1 MSSTF
6 SKLHFYYCNFYL
18 WMSKRAHDVFAL
30 VFNFL
35 GKDWVPKHITIGLF
49 ETSKTFKQTLKN
61 NYKNFY
67 NNMD

>member
-1 MSSTF
+1 
-6 SKLHFYYCNFYL
+6 
-18 WMSKRAHDVFAL
+18 MSKEAHDVFAL

-35 GKDWVPKHITIGLF
+35 GKDWVLKHITIGLF